1 MHDMSFCSPRAMLR
15 EEMKRLTLIEE
26 ETIRRIE
33 TCPRIPI

>member
-1 MHDMSFCSPRAMLR
+1 MLR